1 MIKLAIIGLGTIG
14 NRILRAAAGHPD
26 IEVVAV
32 YDLATV
38 ELTDPAYR
46 TVQVEESA
54 QALVQR
60 VDVDIVYIGTPPATH
75 TQYCHLALD
84 ANKAIWCEKPLA
96 VDIQEAE
103 QLVARLAQCNT
114 KSAVNLSLA
123 SSPVVRQ
130 IEQLMADIDNC
141 DILSVDF
148 QFHYSCWPR
157 RWQAGASNW
166 LCLPEQGGFLREVY
180 SHFVFLHQRLIGD
193 LQLLNSQ
200 IEYQREGYAETYVQ
214 ANYCTDNIPVR
225 LQGVIGGNGP
235 DTNNWIVYTKD
246 KSIHFSGFRALKVS
260 VDNCWQEQPISLEGD
275 LDVTQLSEVV
285 KMMRGEKHKLASFAE
300 ALKVQKVVEA
310 LLVKG

>member
-38 ELTDPAYR
+38 QLTDPAYHN
-46 TVQVEESA
+46 VQVEKSA

-60 VDVDIVYIGTPPATH
+60 GDVDIVYIGTPPATH
-75 TQYCHLALD
+75 AQYCHLALD

-103 QLVARLAQCNT
+103 QLVARLADSNIE
-114 KSAVNLSLA
+114 SAVNLSLA

-130 IEQLMADIDNC
+130 IEQLMADIENR

-148 QFHYSCWPR
+148 QFHYSSWPR

-285 KMMRGEKHKLASFAE
+285 KMMRGEKHKLASFEE

>member
-14 NRILRAAAGHPD
+14 KRILRAAAGHPD

-32 YDLATV
+32 YDLATP
-38 ELTDPAYR
+38 ELTEPAFNDI
-46 TVQVEESA
+46 QVEESA

-60 VDVDIVYIGTPPATH
+60 ADVDIVYIGTPPATH
-75 TQYCHLALD
+75 IQYCHLALD

-96 VDIQEAE
+96 IDVEAAE
-103 QLVARLAQCNT
+103 KLVARLADSNV

-123 SSPVVRQ
+123 SSPVVAQ
-130 IEQLMADIDNC
+130 IERLMANIDNQ

-157 RWQAGASNW
+157 HWQEGASNW
-166 LCLPEQGGFLREVY
+166 LCLPQQGGFLREVY
-180 SHFVFLHQRLIGD
+180 SHFVFLHQRIIGD
-193 LQLLNSQ
+193 LQLLNHQ
-200 IEYQREGYAETYVQ
+200 LEYQREGYAETFVQ
-214 ANYCTDNIPVR
+214 ANYQTKHIPVR

-260 VDNCWQEQPISLEGD
+260 VDNCWEEQPISLEGD
-275 LDVTQLSEVV
+275 LDVTQLNEVA
-285 KMMRGEKHKLASFAE
+285 KMMRGENHKLASFAE

-310 LLVKG
+310 LLVVD

>member
-14 NRILRAAAGHPD
+14 NRILRAASGHPD

-38 ELTDPAYR
+38 QLTDPAYSG
-46 TVQVEESA
+46 VQVEESA

-60 VDVDIVYIGTPPATH
+60 DDVDIVYIGTPPATH

-103 QLVARLAQCNT
+103 QLVARLADSDL

-130 IEQLMADIDNC
+130 IERLMADIDNR
-141 DILSVDF
+141 DILSIDF
-148 QFHYSCWPR
+148 QFHYSSWPR
-157 RWQAGASNW
+157 RWQDGASSW

-180 SHFVFLHQRLIGD
+180 SHFVFLHQRIIGD
-193 LQLLNSQ
+193 LELLNHQ
-200 IEYQREGYAETYVQ
+200 IEYQRDGYAETYVQ
-214 ANYCTDNIPVR
+214 ANYQSDNIPVR

-275 LDVTQLSEVV
+275 LDVTQLTEVV
-285 KMMRGEKHKLASFAE
+285 KMMRGEQHKLASFSE

-310 LLVKG
+310 LLVKN